1 MTYSFPAI
9 ALLSI
14 LSLGC
19 MSAEP
24 GTPGTATDSEVATQ
38 EEPVT
43 TTFRVLD
50 RGAYA
55 QAARGENLE
64 AREPF
69 VEVATSS
76 ADYDRLWNS
85 LIGEGSAPAVD
96 FAKESAVFLMLG
108 IRSSG
113 GHGIEPVT
121 AELDGSVAVVRARR
135 IAPAKGDMTT
145 QAITAPYVVIAIAK
159 PQLTAVEWREPTGEV
174 VVEHRR

>member
-1 MTYSFPAI
+1 MKISLPGI

-14 LSLGC
+14 ISLSC

-24 GTPGTATDSEVATQ
+24 GAGGSADGSEAVSQ

-43 TTFRVLD
+43 ATFRVLD

-55 QAARGENLE
+55 QAARGENLD

-76 ADYDRLWNS
+76 DDYNRLWNS
-85 LIGEGSAPAVD
+85 LIGEGAAPAVD

-113 GHGIEPVT
+113 GHGIEPVA
-121 AELDGSVAVVRARR
+121 AEIDGSTAVVRARR
-135 IAPAKGDMTT
+135 ISPAKGDMTT
-145 QAITAPYVVIAIAK
+145 QAITAPYLVIAVAK